1 MSIEDSRISAV
12 EHENASHDLISDIH
26 EDGRLQ
32 TSAGKG
38 VEVAQA
44 SNIQPTDQQP
54 APAAETTG
62 RLPAAPEVTATAP
75 TGQVVPDQN
84 NVAHLP
90 AGTSIDDI
98 HVEGNNLVL
107 VQADGT
113 EIVIVN
119 GALHVPTFLLGEV
132 ELPQQA
138 VIAALEQ
145 SNINVAAGPDG
156 SYSASASPSSSGA
169 DFQDGLQPNAN
180 DPTQLA
186 SLLADTNQADAA
198 PDGAREN
205 INDVPVTFLNA
216 EVQLDDGS
224 LPGGNGVPALLNTT
238 GTLGFAYGADRGGT
252 VLLTGAG
259 LGTTAA
265 GEGSFFQTVSGDGR
279 SVVISQVQHGTVVTV
294 LTVTLSDTRSGQY
307 TVVENNAIQHAA
319 GQGENNQAFTIG
331 YQVTDRN
338 GDFADGTL
346 TLNVKDDTIVWTG
359 VREQIRR

>member
-169 DFQDGLQPNAN
+169 DFQDGLQPDAN

-198 PDGAREN
+198 PNSTPDEM
-205 INDVPVTFLNA
+205 
-216 EVQLDDGS
+216 
-224 LPGGNGVPALLNTT
+224 NGVPVITT
-238 GTLGFAYGADRGGT
+238 TDLMTLT
-252 VLLTGAG
+252 
-259 LGTTAA
+259 
-265 GEGSFFQTVSGDGR
+265 E
-279 SVVISQVQHGTVVTV
+279 
-294 LTVTLSDTRSGQY
+294 LSDSEGGSSRRPSTAGSASRPERISARSPPSACRTRS
-307 TVVENNAIQHAA
+307 TCK
-319 GQGENNQAFTIG
+319 
-331 YQVTDRN
+331 R
-338 GDFADGTL
+338 
-346 TLNVKDDTIVWTG
+346 
-359 VREQIRR
+359 VRRTAPTST